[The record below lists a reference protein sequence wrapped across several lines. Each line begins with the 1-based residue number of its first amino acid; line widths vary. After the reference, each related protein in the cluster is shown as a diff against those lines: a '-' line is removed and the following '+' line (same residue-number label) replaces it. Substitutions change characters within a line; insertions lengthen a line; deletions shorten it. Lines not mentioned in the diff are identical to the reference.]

1 MGFSGGTVVRN
12 LPANA
17 GDLSSIPG
25 SGRSP
30 GEGDGNPLQCSCLG
44 NPMDRGAWQAAVH
57 EAAKSQKQLSTHN
70 LNSSVPGTSTG
81 DNEALR
87 ILILYYRFDAL
98 QEFFISR
105 ILIDSGRSLNV
116 VWIQHSTSVWMLI
129 EVALWIPLISAADF
143 TCKED
148 DGSYQTGTIISVL
161 QIQLQCHQ
169 KWS

>member
-1 MGFSGGTVVRN
+1 MVRN

-57 EAAKSQKQLSTHN
+57 EAAKSQKQLSTRN

-116 VWIQHSTSVWMLI
+116 V
-129 EVALWIPLISAADF
+129 
-143 TCKED
+143 
-148 DGSYQTGTIISVL
+148 
-161 QIQLQCHQ
+161 
-169 KWS
+169 